1 MNEKLMRA
9 DVAALMIVQTVIIEL
24 LDTNQTGVKQVIA
37 ETIQSAITGL
47 PDEISERSMKATLLI
62 FHQMMARENPL
73 DVLIH

>member
-47 PDEISERSMKATLLI
+47 PDEISERSMTATLLI